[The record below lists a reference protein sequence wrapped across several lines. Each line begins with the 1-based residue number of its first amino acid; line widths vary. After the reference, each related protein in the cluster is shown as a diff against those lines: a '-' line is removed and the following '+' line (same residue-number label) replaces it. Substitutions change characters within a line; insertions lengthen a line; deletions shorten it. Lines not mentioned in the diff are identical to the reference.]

1 MTLDELEARV
11 KALADGGLWSRVRR
25 AVVKAAADA
34 QAGAVDLARA
44 RLETRSGS
52 LLRSISWRLETDTAG
67 EVEAVVEAGRGL
79 GYSHEEDATI
89 RPTRAK
95 MLRIPLPPALTGA
108 GVDRYGTPL
117 RVTGAGQFHVRRGR
131 SGRLLL
137 FKNDTGEPWYLLH
150 PGPIQQRGRH
160 YLRDAGQEAAKALE
174 ARLERIAGSLLGG
187 SDGGA

>member
-1 MTLDELEARV
+1 MTLEELEAQV
-11 KALADGGLWSRVRR
+11 KTLADGGLWRRVRR
-25 AVVKAAADA
+25 AVQVSAAEGHAR
-34 QAGAVDLARA
+34 AVELARS
-44 RLETRSGS
+44 RLSVRTGS
-52 LLRSISWRLETDTAG
+52 LSRSIAWRLEADTAG
-67 EVEAVVEAGRGL
+67 EVEAVIEAGRGL
-79 GYSHEEDATI
+79 AYNHEDDAI
-89 RPTRAK
+89 VRPTRAR

-108 GVDRYGTPL
+108 GVDRFGTPL
-117 RVTGAGQFHVRRGR
+117 RVTGAGQFHMIRGK

-137 FKNDTGEPWYLLH
+137 VKSDTGEPWYLLH